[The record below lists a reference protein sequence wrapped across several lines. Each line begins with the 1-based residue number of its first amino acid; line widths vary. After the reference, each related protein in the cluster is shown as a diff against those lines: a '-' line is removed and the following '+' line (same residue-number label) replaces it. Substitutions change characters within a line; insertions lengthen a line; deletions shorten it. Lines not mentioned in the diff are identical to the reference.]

1 MNKSLNKSLAA
12 ALSLILTSFAAG
24 AADNSVGHT
33 PTAEDQIPATN
44 TEINKRDRNHQT
56 LTPMDQ
62 SGSKADR
69 EITQGVRKSIM
80 RQELSMNAK
89 NIKVITRNGEV
100 TLRGPV
106 NSTSE
111 VEQIVQMAKAVPGVK
126 TLKNELE
133 VK

>member
-1 MNKSLNKSLAA
+1 MKKSLAA
-12 ALSLILTSFAAG
+12 AMSLMLVSFSAG
-24 AADNSVGHT
+24 AADSTVGNTQAAEESVQ
-33 PTAEDQIPATN
+33 PTN
-44 TEINKRDRNHQT
+44 TEINKRDRNNQT

-69 EITQGVRKSIM
+69 EITQGIRQSIM
-80 RQELSMNAK
+80 KQELSMNAK

-106 NSTSE
+106 DSQSE